1 MAVISVDAH
10 KLTFA
15 CRDGQIS
22 VTSGND
28 DVVLLATISQESLS
42 LSRIGQQTYLNL
54 GVAMVG
60 PITDSSA
67 QSLNELIADDSN
79 TLH

>member
-1 MAVISVDAH
+1 MTVITVDAH

-15 CRDGQIS
+15 CRDGRIS
-22 VTSGND
+22 VSTGND
-28 DVVLLATISQESLS
+28 DVALLATISQECLS

-60 PITDSSA
+60 PITDSDA
-67 QSLNELIADDSN
+67 QSLNELIADSSN